1 MGTTQ
6 GLAPTG
12 NLGASTQGVN
22 APAIVPRM
30 TLSEARQVIAVRLNP
45 ADVDWLD
52 GEASKADCTRSDIIR
67 AAIAH
72 HIQATLEAEPHDPGT

>member
-1 MGTTQ
+1 
-6 GLAPTG
+6 
-12 NLGASTQGVN
+12 
-22 APAIVPRM
+22 M